1 MTMGDTIN
9 KAVGGITF
17 EESVKALQ
25 DVFVDHE
32 LGYEYKGC
40 QNCQHQIDVLRAC
53 EWLEHGGD
61 GQLHLTCPRWER
73 RTDET
78 N

>member
-9 KAVGGITF
+9 R
-17 EESVKALQ
+17 ALQ

-61 GQLHLTCPRWER
+61 GRLHLTCPRWER
-73 RTDET
+73 RIDET
-78 N
+78 D